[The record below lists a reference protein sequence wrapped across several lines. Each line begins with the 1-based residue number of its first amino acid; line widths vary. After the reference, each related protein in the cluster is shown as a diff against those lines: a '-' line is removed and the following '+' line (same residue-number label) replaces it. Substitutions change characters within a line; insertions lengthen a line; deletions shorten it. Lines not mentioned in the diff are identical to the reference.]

1 MSIRPSESGIVAAE
15 EHRRRIQYLILFL
28 ACLVLILTAVLSMTA
43 GAASL
48 SVSDIV
54 KALITPVRPRDGI
67 AVSRTTLAIVW
78 NIRLPRIC
86 LALISGA
93 GLAMCGAAMQGI
105 LRNPLVSPY
114 TLGISSA
121 AGFGASLAI
130 VLGAGGTGEIAGY
143 ALITVNSFLFS
154 LLAAGIVLLL
164 SRMRGLKGETVILS
178 GIATMYVFS
187 AGTTL
192 LQYLGTNEQIA
203 KIVFWLMGSIASANW
218 NEVLVCFLL
227 FGVLFPVF
235 MRISWHLNLISCG
248 YDIAKSL
255 GTRPESITNLTIIV
269 SSLMTACVVSFIGVI
284 GFIGLVAPHIVRLL
298 VGEDYRLLIPGSA
311 LAGAF
316 LLVLS
321 DTIAR
326 SVFIPLELPIGVV
339 TSIIGVPFFVS
350 ILMHRRRG
358 F

>member
-203 KIVFWLMGSIASANW
+203 KIVFGSWEAS
-218 NEVLVCFLL
+218 
-227 FGVLFPVF
+227 PPQT
-235 MRISWHLNLISCG
+235 
-248 YDIAKSL
+248 
-255 GTRPESITNLTIIV
+255 GTRF
-269 SSLMTACVVSFIGVI
+269 SSASSCSGC
-284 GFIGLVAPHIVRLL
+284 
-298 VGEDYRLLIPGSA
+298 S
-311 LAGAF
+311 
-316 LLVLS
+316 S
-321 DTIAR
+321 
-326 SVFIPLELPIGVV
+326 
-339 TSIIGVPFFVS
+339 PFS
-350 ILMHRRRG
+350 
-358 F
+358 